1 MISETEYTA
10 GQGMKI
16 SEFNRGYMKAM
27 DDLGV
32 SAEDIANH
40 MNVSRSTFYRLKQ
53 NGFQYDE
60 KSVREPLLDS
70 DEEYDFIKAAE
81 VNRDLTAADLT
92 RNSEINK

>member
-1 MISETEYTA
+1 MISDTEYTA

-32 SAEDIANH
+32 SAEEIANH

-53 NGFQYDE
+53 NDFQYDE

-70 DEEYDFIKAAE
+70 DEEYAFIKASEA
-81 VNRDLTAADLT
+81 NRDLTAADLT
-92 RNSEINK
+92 RN